1 MANEALARDGRGGPL
16 SIAVGLTLVVGA
28 GAAIAAL
35 ARRRPAYR
43 ALDEVRHEALAA
55 YLHDHLGGAE
65 VAIQVVER
73 LRRTSS
79 SADERTFFDW
89 LYRQFDQDREVV
101 ESLVRRLGASPASA
115 KRFAGHASGALLKF
129 LAGGAQG
136 DLALFRTLE
145 ALAIG
150 VQGKRCM
157 WRALQFLRPGLAVPG
172 RTWPDLESAALS
184 QWEAIEDRRRALVPQ
199 TFASAEEP
207 RTPAAVVAGV
217 TRP

>member
-1 MANEALARDGRGGPL
+1 MANGALTRDGRGGPL
-16 SIAVGLTLVVGA
+16 PMAVGLTLLA
-28 GAAIAAL
+28 GAAVAIAAL
-35 ARRRPAYR
+35 ARRRPAHGEP
-43 ALDEVRHEALAA
+43 DEVRHEALAA

-73 LRRTSS
+73 LRRTST
-79 SADERTFFDW
+79 SADERMFFEW
-89 LYRQFDQDREVV
+89 LYRQLDQDREVV
-101 ESLVRRLGASPASA
+101 ELLLQGLGASPMSA

-129 LAGGAQG
+129 LAGGARG

-172 RTWPDLESAALS
+172 RTLTDLESDALR
-184 QWEAIEDRRRALVPQ
+184 QWEAIEERRRALVPQ
-199 TFASAEEP
+199 TFAAAED
-207 RTPAAVVAGV
+207 A
-217 TRP
+217 